1 MYLTL
6 SRNFL
11 CSATIFECEC
21 VPVPPTNG
29 FAGDLARSRGTGTN
43 SGSDVGLY
51 GPADRTGRPTTGA
64 FLLLFDLA
72 ERTVVPVRSPR
83 KKSLTVRAVEG
94 RGEDWERELE
104 YRSDL
109 RFGDLG
115 IVVPKSMNEWRVE
128 TEEGDPCCR
137 DSPFLELFP
146 SFCLISVFFCDSF
159 ILNQISGNHLAKQ
172 FYYSL

>member
-1 MYLTL
+1 M
-6 SRNFL
+6 
-11 CSATIFECEC
+11 
-21 VPVPPTNG
+21 PVPPTNG
-29 FAGDLARSRGTGTN
+29 FGDPARSRGTGTN

-104 YRSDL
+104 YLSDL

-128 TEEGDPCCR
+128 TEEG
-137 DSPFLELFP
+137 EAHA
-146 SFCLISVFFCDSF
+146 VDSF
-159 ILNQISGNHLAKQ
+159 LTSFLR
-172 FYYSL
+172 FV